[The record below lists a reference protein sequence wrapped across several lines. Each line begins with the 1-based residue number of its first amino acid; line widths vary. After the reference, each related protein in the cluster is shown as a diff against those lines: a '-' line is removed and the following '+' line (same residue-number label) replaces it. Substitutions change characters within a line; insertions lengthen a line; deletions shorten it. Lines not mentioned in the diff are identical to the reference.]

1 MQPIELKAEQFSNY
15 PPEARKLAEHYTAT
29 LAQLPPSFVPSL
41 LREVIEYDYKFPVER
56 KAVEKELETI
66 TALSPSDRLE
76 WFAGFEQIKLSKP
89 LIDYDWVNSPGQFV
103 EQLSAHLWATHQLD
117 AFRAAA
123 TSYANRLGRVNPPE
137 QPPIPRLGISII
149 GQGVTTYN
157 DPLFRKLRPQGV
169 HFTQLKSENALETML
184 AVVAE
189 RAKAHPVP
197 YGHWYVDG
205 GAEAKYDPAIT
216 CVSYRALELARAAL
230 TTKMRSEIE
239 RPGMGPE
246 ALRTLMA
253 RMKPEDIGLRTSAN
267 GNSDPVIT
275 RFQLKVLT
283 EASGTQI
290 FATTFAQWTAREALR
305 RAQPVTLLVRF
316 APRQKQKPMN
326 EMISASANSP
336 ELDPIGSLVD
346 ADFGSYYN
354 YLNQQRLPGADQS
367 SFVAWFEGHNEAVAI
382 GPKWAPGTQ
391 SNVPT
396 DPKQFF
402 A

>member
-1 MQPIELKAEQFSNY
+1 MQPAELKSEQFSNY
-15 PPEARKLAEHYTAT
+15 PPEARKLAEHYTGT
-29 LAQLPPSFVPSL
+29 LSQLPPSFVPSL
-41 LREVIEYDYKFPVER
+41 LREILEYDYKFPVER
-56 KAVEKELETI
+56 KAVEKELATI
-66 TALSPSDRLE
+66 TALSAADRAE
-76 WFAGFEQIKLSKP
+76 WFEGFEQIKLSP
-89 LIDYDWVNSPGQFV
+89 QLVSYDWVNSPGQFV

-123 TSYANRLGRVNPPE
+123 TSYANRLAAANPPE
-137 QPPIPRLGISII
+137 LPPIPRLGISVI

-157 DPLFRKLRPQGV
+157 DPLFRKLRPHGV
-169 HFTQLKSENALETML
+169 HFTQVKPDGAMQTML
-184 AVVAE
+184 AVVSE
-189 RAKAHPVP
+189 RAKAHPIP

-205 GAEAKYDPAIT
+205 GAEAKYDPALT
-216 CVSYRALELARAAL
+216 GVSYRALEPARAAL
-230 TTKMRSEIE
+230 TAKMRSEIE
-239 RPGMGPE
+239 KPGMGPE

-253 RMKPEDIGLRTSAN
+253 RMKPEDIGLNSTAN
-267 GNSDPVIT
+267 GNADSIMA

-305 RAQPVTLLVRF
+305 RAQPITLLVRF

-326 EMISASANSP
+326 EMIAATAP
-336 ELDPIGSLVD
+336 ELDPVGSLVD

-354 YLNQQRLPGADQS
+354 YLNQQRLPGADRS
-367 SFVAWFEGHNEAVAI
+367 SFVAWFEGHNQAVVI
-382 GPKWAPGTQ
+382 GPKWQRGTQ
-391 SNVPT
+391 SNEPT

>member
-76 WFAGFEQIKLSKP
+76 WFAGFEQIKLTKQ

-149 GQGVTTYN
+149 GQGVTIYN

-189 RAKAHPVP
+189 AAKAQPVP

>member
-1 MQPIELKAEQFSNY
+1 MQLAELKSEQFSNY
-15 PPEARKLAEHYTAT
+15 PPEARKLAEHYART

-41 LREVIEYDYKFPVER
+41 LREMIEYDYKFPVER

-66 TALSPSDRLE
+66 TALSTSDRAE
-76 WFAGFEQIKLSKP
+76 WFAGFEQIKLSQQ
-89 LIDYDWVNSPGQFV
+89 LVNYDWVNSPGQFV

-123 TSYANRLGRVNPPE
+123 TSYASRLAAANPPE
-137 QPPIPRLGISII
+137 PPAIPRLGISVI

-157 DPLFRKLRPQGV
+157 DPLFRKLRPYGV
-169 HFTQLKSENALETML
+169 HFTQVKPEGAMQTML

-189 RAKAHPVP
+189 RAKANPIP

-205 GAEAKYDPAIT
+205 GDEAKYDAALVG
-216 CVSYRALELARAAL
+216 VSYRALAPARSAL
-230 TTKMRSEIE
+230 TTKMRAEIE
-239 RPGMGPE
+239 KPGMGPE

-253 RMKPEDIGLRTSAN
+253 RMKPEDIGLNSMAN
-267 GNSDPVIT
+267 GNADPVMA

-305 RAQPVTLLVRF
+305 RAQPATLLVRF

-326 EMISASANSP
+326 EMIAATAP
-336 ELDPIGSLVD
+336 ELDPVGSLVD

-354 YLNQQRLPGADQS
+354 FLNQQRLPGADHS
-367 SFVAWFEGHNEAVAI
+367 SFVVWFEGHNQAVAI
-382 GPKWAPGTQ
+382 GPKWQRGTQ
-391 SNVPT
+391 SNEPT

-402 A
+402 V

>member
-66 TALSPSDRLE
+66 TALSPSDRDE
-76 WFAGFEQIKLSKP
+76 WFDGFAKIQLP
-89 LIDYDWVNSPGQFV
+89 QQLVNYDWVNSPGQFV

-123 TSYANRLGRVNPPE
+123 TSYANRLAKVNPPE
-137 QPPIPRLGISII
+137 PPPIPRLGISII

-169 HFTQLKSENALETML
+169 HFTHVKSDNALETML
-184 AVVAE
+184 NVVAE

-197 YGHWYVDG
+197 YGHWYIDG

-216 CVSYRALELARAAL
+216 CVSYRALGPARSAL
-230 TTKMRSEIE
+230 TAKMRSEIE

-305 RAQPVTLLVRF
+305 RAQPATLLVRF

-336 ELDPIGSLVD
+336 ELDPVGSLVD

-354 YLNQQRLPGADQS
+354 FLNQQRLPGADQS

-382 GPKWAPGTQ
+382 GPKWQRNTQ
-391 SNVPT
+391 SSTPT
-396 DPKQFF
+396 DFKTLFS
-402 A
+402 

>member
-1 MQPIELKAEQFSNY
+1 MQPTELKAGQFSNY
-15 PPEARKLAEHYTAT
+15 PPEARKLAEHYTVT

-66 TALSPSDRLE
+66 TALSPSDRTD
-76 WFAGFEQIKLSKP
+76 WFGGFAQINLSP
-89 LIDYDWVNSPGQFV
+89 QLVSYDWVNAPGQFV
-103 EQLSAHLWATHQLD
+103 EQLSAHLWATQQLD
-117 AFRAAA
+117 AFRSAA
-123 TSYANRLGRVNPPE
+123 TSYANRLAAVNPPE
-137 QPPIPRLGISII
+137 PPPIPRLGISII

-157 DPLFRKLRPQGV
+157 DPLFRKLRPHGV
-169 HFTQLKSENALETML
+169 HFTQVKTDNAVDTML
-184 AVVAE
+184 NVVAE
-189 RAKAHPVP
+189 RAKAHPIP
-197 YGHWYVDG
+197 YGHWYIDG
-205 GAEAKYDPAIT
+205 GTEAKYDPALIG
-216 CVSYRALELARAAL
+216 VSYRALGPARGAL
-230 TTKMRSEIE
+230 TAKMRAEIE

-253 RMKPEDIGLRTSAN
+253 RMKPEDIGLAATAN
-267 GNSDPVIT
+267 GNADPIMA

-336 ELDPIGSLVD
+336 ELDPVGSLVD
-346 ADFGSYYN
+346 GDFGSYYN
-354 YLNQQRLPGADQS
+354 YLNQQRLPGADRS
-367 SFVAWFEGHNEAVAI
+367 SFVAWFENHGEAVAI
-382 GPKWAPGTQ
+382 GPKWQRNTQ
-391 SNVPT
+391 STTPT
-396 DPKQFF
+396 DFHQLLT
-402 A
+402 

>member
-76 WFAGFEQIKLSKP
+76 WFAGFEQIKLSKQ

-197 YGHWYVDG
+197 YGHWYVDS

>member
-1 MQPIELKAEQFSNY
+1 MQPVDLKAEQFSNY

-66 TALSPSDRLE
+66 SALSPADRAE
-76 WFAGFEQIKLSKP
+76 WFAGFEQIQLSKQ
-89 LIDYDWVNSPGQFV
+89 LVSYDWVNSPGQFV

-117 AFRAAA
+117 AFRATA
-123 TSYANRLGRVNPPE
+123 TSYANRLAKVNPPE
-137 QPPIPRLGISII
+137 PPPIPRLGISII
-149 GQGVTTYN
+149 GEGVTTYN

-169 HFTQLKSENALETML
+169 HFTQVKPENALETML
-184 AVVAE
+184 SVVAE
-189 RAKAHPVP
+189 RAKSHPVL

-216 CVSYRALELARAAL
+216 CVSYRALEPARAAL

-336 ELDPIGSLVD
+336 ELDPVGSLVD
-346 ADFGSYYN
+346 GDFGSYYN
-354 YLNQQRLPGADQS
+354 FLNQQRLPGADRS
-367 SFVAWFEGHNEAVAI
+367 SFVAWFEGHSEAVVI

-391 SNVPT
+391 SNAPT

>member
-1 MQPIELKAEQFSNY
+1 MQPTDLKAEQFSHY

-66 TALSPSDRLE
+66 ANLSPADRSE
-76 WFAGFEQIKLSKP
+76 WFAGFAQIQLSQQ
-89 LIDYDWVNSPGQFV
+89 LVSYDWVNSPGQFV

-123 TSYANRLGRVNPPE
+123 TSYANRLAVANPPE
-137 QPPIPRLGISII
+137 PLPIPRLGISII
-149 GQGVTTYN
+149 GQGVTTYS
-157 DPLFRKLRPQGV
+157 DPLFRKLRPQGTY
-169 HFTQLKSENALETML
+169 FTQVKSEGALQTML
-184 AVVAE
+184 NIVAE
-189 RAKAHPVP
+189 RAKAHPIP

-205 GAEAKYDPAIT
+205 GSETKYDPALIG
-216 CVSYRALELARAAL
+216 VSYRALGPARAAL
-230 TTKMRSEIE
+230 TAKMRAEIE

-253 RMKPEDIGLRTSAN
+253 RMKPEDIGLGTTTN
-267 GNSDPVIT
+267 GNADPIMA

-305 RAQPVTLLVRF
+305 RAQPATLLVRF
-316 APRQKQKPMN
+316 APRQRQKPMN
-326 EMISASANSP
+326 EMISATAP
-336 ELDPIGSLVD
+336 ELDPVGSLVD
-346 ADFGSYYN
+346 GDFGSYYN
-354 YLNQQRLPGADQS
+354 YLNQQRLPGADRS
-367 SFVAWFEGHNEAVAI
+367 SFVVWFEGHNEAVAI
-382 GPKWAPGTQ
+382 GPKWARGAQ
-391 SNVPT
+391 SNEPT
-396 DPKQFF
+396 DSKQFF
-402 A
+402 V

>member
-1 MQPIELKAEQFSNY
+1 MQPAELKSEQFSNY
-15 PPEARKLAEHYTAT
+15 PPEARKLAEHYTGT
-29 LAQLPPSFVPSL
+29 LSQLPPSFVPSL
-41 LREVIEYDYKFPVER
+41 LREILEYDYKFPVER
-56 KAVEKELETI
+56 KAVEKELATI
-66 TALSPSDRLE
+66 TALSATDRAE
-76 WFAGFEQIKLSKP
+76 WFAGFEQIKLSP
-89 LIDYDWVNSPGQFV
+89 QLVSYDWVNSPGQFV

-123 TSYANRLGRVNPPE
+123 TSYANRLAAANPPE
-137 QPPIPRLGISII
+137 APPIPRLGISVI

-157 DPLFRKLRPQGV
+157 DPLFRKLRPHGV
-169 HFTQLKSENALETML
+169 HFTQVKPDGAMQTML

-189 RAKAHPVP
+189 RAKAHPIP

-205 GAEAKYDPAIT
+205 GAEAKYDPALT
-216 CVSYRALELARAAL
+216 GVSYRALEPARAAL
-230 TTKMRSEIE
+230 TAKMRSEIE
-239 RPGMGPE
+239 KPGMGPE

-253 RMKPEDIGLRTSAN
+253 RMKPEDIGLNSTAN
-267 GNSDPVIT
+267 GNADSIMA

-305 RAQPVTLLVRF
+305 RAQPITLLVRF

-326 EMISASANSP
+326 EMIAATAP
-336 ELDPIGSLVD
+336 ELDPVGSLVD

-354 YLNQQRLPGADQS
+354 YLNQQRLPGADRS
-367 SFVAWFEGHNEAVAI
+367 SFVAWFEGHNQAVVI
-382 GPKWAPGTQ
+382 GPKWQRGTQ
-391 SNVPT
+391 SNEPT

>member
-66 TALSPSDRLE
+66 TALSTSDRVE
-76 WFAGFEQIKLSKP
+76 WFDGFAKIQLSQQ
-89 LIDYDWVNSPGQFV
+89 LVSYDWVNSPGQFV

-117 AFRAAA
+117 AFRTAA
-123 TSYANRLGRVNPPE
+123 TNYANRLAKVNPPE
-137 QPPIPRLGISII
+137 PLPIPRLGISII
-149 GQGVTTYN
+149 GKGVTTYN

-169 HFTQLKSENALETML
+169 HFTQVKSDNALETML
-184 AVVAE
+184 NVVAE
-189 RAKAHPVP
+189 RAKSNPIP

-205 GAEAKYDPAIT
+205 GPEAKYDPAIT
-216 CVSYRALELARAAL
+216 CVSYRALEPARAAL
-230 TTKMRSEIE
+230 TAKMRSEIE

-253 RMKPEDIGLRTSAN
+253 RMKPEDIGLRASAN

-354 YLNQQRLPGADQS
+354 FLNQQRLPGADQS
-367 SFVAWFEGHNEAVAI
+367 SFVAWFEEI
-382 GPKWAPGTQ
+382 GRAH
-391 SNVPT
+391 V
-396 DPKQFF
+396 
-402 A
+402 

>member
-1 MQPIELKAEQFSNY
+1 MQPTELKAEQFSHY

-41 LREVIEYDYKFPVER
+41 LREVMEYDYKFPVER
-56 KAVEKELETI
+56 KAVENELETI
-66 TALSPSDRLE
+66 TALSAADRTE
-76 WFAGFEQIKLSKP
+76 WFAGFEQIQLSQQ
-89 LIDYDWVNSPGQFV
+89 LVNYDWVNSPGQFV

-123 TSYANRLGRVNPPE
+123 TSYANRLAKANPPE
-137 QPPIPRLGISII
+137 PLPIPRLGISII

-157 DPLFRKLRPQGV
+157 DPLFRKLRPQGT
-169 HFTQLKSENALETML
+169 HFTQVKSENALETML
-184 AVVAE
+184 NVVTE

-205 GAEAKYDPAIT
+205 GAEAKYDPALIGI
-216 CVSYRALELARAAL
+216 SYRALAPARAAL
-230 TTKMRSEIE
+230 TAKMRSEIE

-253 RMKPEDIGLRTSAN
+253 RMKPEDIGLGTTAN
-267 GNSDPVIT
+267 GNADPIMA

-336 ELDPIGSLVD
+336 ELDPVGSLVD

-354 YLNQQRLPGADQS
+354 YLNQQRLPGADRS

-382 GPKWAPGTQ
+382 GPKFARGTQ

-402 A
+402 V